1 MGEQELQT
9 SDRVLESKREEC
21 ERITNVLYQSK
32 PAWTD
37 DRQWAMSGWHA

>member
-1 MGEQELQT
+1 MVEQELQT

-21 ERITNVLYQSK
+21 ELITDVLHQSK

-37 DRQWAMSGWHA
+37 D